1 VTTSVSLPRTI
12 ADVFA
17 PVVAADPDREA
28 LVTRS
33 GRWSYAELDRLASR
47 AAHALAALGV
57 RPGDRVAGA
66 LPNELDVILAFH
78 GAMRIGAVWVG
89 LNRALAPPEKQ
100 FLLDDSG
107 TSLLLCD
114 APTAEQLEPSRGGGA
129 VRVLTVEEGAGEWHD
144 ALAAAPDEPFA
155 SDVDPFAPAG
165 IAYTSGTTGY
175 PKGATHSQHN
185 LLVPGAMLGASRG
198 WGPSLRKGDFLAL
211 TILNMQVLT
220 TLTTAQAG
228 GSAIV
233 FDRNDPVG
241 VAEWIREERVTVWN
255 GPPALIN
262 SLAHDD
268 AVVPDDLATL
278 EEVWNGGG
286 DCPEPVRA
294 AFEEKFGKPVLMTY
308 GLSEAPTVVTIDD
321 PDGRHAVGGSGRPLP
336 HLEIRVLD
344 DELCVAPATTGA
356 YAGVYRPMLGYW
368 NRDEATAE
376 TLRDGVLHTGDLGFV
391 DDDGFLHVRDRKSL
405 VIIRGGGNVYP
416 AEIERVLHERPEIEA
431 CAVVGLPDER
441 LGERVAVAVQLR
453 EGATVT
459 EEAAEAL
466 LREHCV
472 ANLAKYKVPER
483 WLFVDG
489 FPRNS
494 MGKIQRRELPD
505 LFTT

>member
-1 VTTSVSLPRTI
+1 
-12 ADVFA
+12 
-17 PVVAADPDREA
+17 
-28 LVTRS
+28 
-33 GRWSYAELDRLASR
+33 
-47 AAHALAALGV
+47 
-57 RPGDRVAGA
+57 
-66 LPNELDVILAFH
+66 LPNDLDVILAFH
-78 GAMRIGAVWVG
+78 GAMRLGAVWVG
-89 LNRALAPPEKQ
+89 INRALAPPEKQ

-114 APTAEQLEPSRGGGA
+114 GPTAAQVAGGA
-129 VRVLTVEEGAGEWHD
+129 ARVVTVEDRPGEWHE
-144 ALAAAPDEPFA
+144 ALAAAPDDPFP
-155 SDVDPFAPAG
+155 SHIDPFAAAG

-185 LLVPGAMLGASRG
+185 LLVPGAVLGASRG
-198 WGPSLRKGDFLAL
+198 WGAALRKGDFLAL

-228 GSAIV
+228 GCAIV

-241 VAEWIREERVTVWN
+241 VAEWIRRERVTVWN
-255 GPPALIN
+255 GPPALIH

-268 AVVPDDLATL
+268 AVEPDDLTTL
-278 EEVWNGGG
+278 EEVWSGGG

-294 AFEEKFGKPVLMTY
+294 AFAEKFGKPVLMTY

-321 PDGRHAVGGSGRPLP
+321 PDGTHAAGGSGRPLP
-336 HLEIRVLD
+336 HLEIHVLD
-344 DELCVAPATTGA
+344 DELCVAAATTGE

-376 TLRDGVLHTGDLGFV
+376 TLREGMLHTGDVGFV
-391 DDDGFLHVRDRKSL
+391 DDEGFLHVRDRKSL

-416 AEIERVLHERPEIEA
+416 AEIERVLHERDEIEA

-459 EEAAEAL
+459 EDE
-466 LREHCV
+466 LREHCL

-483 WLFVDG
+483 WLLVDG

-494 MGKIQRRELPD
+494 MGKIQRRDLPA
-505 LFTT
+505 LFD

>member
-1 VTTSVSLPRTI
+1 MTVSLPRTI

-17 PVVAADPDREA
+17 PIVARDPDREA

-33 GRWSYAELDRLASR
+33 GRWSYAELDRMADR
-47 AAHALAALGV
+47 AAHALVALGV
-57 RPGDRVAGA
+57 APGARIAGA
-66 LPNELDVILAFH
+66 LPNDLDVILAFH
-78 GAMRIGAVWVG
+78 GAMRVGAIWVG
-89 LNRALAPPEKQ
+89 VNRALAPPEKQ

-114 APTAEQLEPSRGGGA
+114 AATAEQVGGGA
-129 VRVLTVEEGAGEWHD
+129 AQVLTVDDGPGEWRD
-144 ALAAAPDEPFA
+144 ALAAAPDEPFVGA
-155 SDVDPFAPAG
+155 VDPLAPAG

-185 LLVPGAMLGASRG
+185 LLVPGAVLAASRG
-198 WGPSLRKGDFLAL
+198 WDRSLRKGDFLAL

-220 TLTTAQAG
+220 TLTTTQAG
-228 GSAIV
+228 GCSIV

-241 VAEWIREERVTVWN
+241 VAEWIRDERVTVWN
-255 GPPALIN
+255 GPPALIH
-262 SLAHDD
+262 SLAHDA
-268 AVVPDDLATL
+268 AVAPEHLATL
-278 EEVWNGGG
+278 AEVWNGGG
-286 DCPEPVRA
+286 DCPEPVRT

-321 PDGRHAVGGSGRPLP
+321 PDGTHAVGGSGRPLP
-336 HLEIRVLD
+336 HLEIQVID
-344 DELCVAPATTGA
+344 DELCVAPATTGE

-368 NRDEATAE
+368 NRDEATGE

-453 EGATVT
+453 DGATVT
-459 EEAAEAL
+459 ETAAEEL
-466 LREHCV
+466 LREHCL
-472 ANLAKYKVPER
+472 ANLARYKVPER

-494 MGKIQRRELPD
+494 MGKIQRRELPA
-505 LFTT
+505 LFT

>member
-1 VTTSVSLPRTI
+1 MSGPLSLPSTI
-12 ADVFA
+12 ADLFA
-17 PVVAADPDREA
+17 PVVATDPDREA

-33 GRWSYAELDRLASR
+33 GRWSYAELDRLADR
-47 AAHALAALGV
+47 AAHAITALGV

-66 LPNELDVILAFH
+66 LPNDLDVILAFH
-78 GAMRIGAVWVG
+78 GAMRVGAVWVG
-89 LNRALAPPEKQ
+89 INRALAPPEKQ
-100 FLLDDSG
+100 YLLEDSG

-114 APTAEQLEPSRGGGA
+114 APTAEQVTGSDA
-129 VRVLTVEEGAGEWHD
+129 RVLAVDDGPGEWRD
-144 ALAAAPDEPFA
+144 ALAAAPSDPFP
-155 SDVDPFAPAG
+155 SDVDQFAPAG

-175 PKGATHSQHN
+175 PKGATHSQYN
-185 LLVPGAMLGASRG
+185 LLVPGAVLGASRG

-220 TLTTAQAG
+220 TLTTAQVG
-228 GSAIV
+228 GCAVI

-241 VAEWIREERVTVWN
+241 VAEWIRHERVTVWN
-255 GPPALIN
+255 GPPALIH

-268 AVVPDDLATL
+268 AVVPDDLASL
-278 EEVWNGGG
+278 DEVWNGGG

-294 AFEEKFGKPVLMTY
+294 TFAEKFAKPVLMTY

-321 PDGRHAVGGSGRPLP
+321 PDGTHSTGGSGRPLP
-336 HLEIRVLD
+336 HLAIDVVD
-344 DELCVAPATTGA
+344 DELCIGPATTGD
-356 YAGVYRPMLGYW
+356 YAGLYRPMLGYW

-376 TLRDGVLHTGDLGFV
+376 ALRDGRLHTGDLGFV

-416 AEIERVLHERPEIEA
+416 AEIERVLHERAEIEA
-431 CAVVGLPDER
+431 CAVVGLADER
-441 LGERVAVAVQLR
+441 LGERVAAAVQLR
-453 EGATVT
+453 TGASAT
-459 EEAAEAL
+459 EDE
-466 LREHCV
+466 LREHCL

-494 MGKIQRRELPD
+494 MGKIQRRDLPA
-505 LFTT
+505 LFRP

>member
-1 VTTSVSLPRTI
+1 MTAPFSLPRSV
-12 ADVFA
+12 ADVFTR
-17 PVVAADPDREA
+17 VVDTDPDREA

-47 AAHALAALGV
+47 AAYALVALGV
-57 RPGDRVAGA
+57 QPGDRVAGA
-66 LPNELDVILAFH
+66 LPNDLDVILAFH

-89 LNRALAPPEKQ
+89 INRALAPPEKQ

-114 APTAEQLEPSRGGGA
+114 APTSAQVREIGA
-129 VRVLTVEEGAGEWHD
+129 GDARVLTIDDGPGEWRD
-144 ALAAAPDEPFA
+144 ALSAAPDEPFV

-198 WGPSLRKGDFLAL
+198 WDASLRKGDFLAL

-220 TLTTAQAG
+220 TLTSAQAG
-228 GSAIV
+228 GCAVV

-241 VAEWIREERVTVWN
+241 VAEWIRDERVTVWN
-255 GPPALIN
+255 GPPALIH

-268 AVVPDDLATL
+268 AVAPDDLATL
-278 EEVWNGGG
+278 TEVWNGGG

-308 GLSEAPTVVTIDD
+308 GLSEAPTVVTIDP
-321 PDGRHAVGGSGRPLP
+321 PDGAHAVGGSGRPLP
-336 HLEIRVLD
+336 HVELHVID
-344 DELCVAPATTGA
+344 DEVCVAPVTTGE
-356 YAGVYRPMLGYW
+356 YAGVFRPMLGYW
-368 NRDEATAE
+368 NRDDATQE
-376 TLRDGVLHTGDLGFV
+376 TLRDGMLHTGDLGFV

-416 AEIERVLHERPEIEA
+416 AEIERVLHERPEVEA

-453 EGATVT
+453 EGAMVT
-459 EEAAEAL
+459 EAAAEDL
-466 LREHCV
+466 LREHCL

-483 WLFVDG
+483 WLFVAG

-505 LFTT
+505 LFTS